1 LTGVEL
7 HRWES
12 GRGPAV
18 LCIHETGT
26 SSEVWRGL
34 AGALGDRA
42 RTIAYDRRG
51 WGRSPAPEGYTRT
64 TIHEQ
69 VGDAS
74 ATLARSE
81 AAGAIACGAGL
92 GAVVALALA
101 LQRPDRIAGAVLVE
115 PPLLAFVQDATERL
129 YEDGEALR
137 SAVREGGPDSGVELY
152 LSGRL
157 EVLGAGA
164 GRLPPALCAPAKE
177 RPLSLFAE
185 LAAIPAWPLPLAE
198 MAGNERP
205 VRIVASESSPAV
217 LRQAATGL
225 ADRLQ
230 MAELRESAGSGAPHL
245 ANAEELAATILELA

>member
-1 LTGVEL
+1 MTGLEL

-12 GRGPAV
+12 GRGRAV
-18 LCIHETGT
+18 LCIHETAT

-51 WGRSPAPEGYTRT
+51 WGRSPAPEAYTRT

-69 VGDAS
+69 VGDA
-74 ATLARSE
+74 AAALALSG
-81 AAGAIACGAGL
+81 AAGAILCGAGL

-101 LQRPDRIAGAVLVE
+101 LQRPGRVRGAVLIE

-129 YEDGEALR
+129 SEDGEALR
-137 SAVREGGPDSGVELY
+137 SAVQKGGPHAGVELY

-157 EVLGAGA
+157 EALGAGA
-164 GRLPPALCAPAKE
+164 GRLPPELCAPARE

-198 MAGNERP
+198 MAQNGRP
-205 VRIVASESSPAV
+205 VRIVASESGPTL
-217 LRQAATGL
+217 LRQAATAL
-225 ADRLQ
+225 ADRLM
-230 MAELRESAGSGAPHL
+230 MAELRELAGSRAPHL
-245 ANAEELAATILELA
+245 EAPEELAATILELA